1 MLQTS
6 SLHVVLVQGPIKL
19 CIKTLETHSNI
30 ETKVTEFCVSH
41 DVQVAVTKTPQK
53 WLRSTK
59 RSFINKLTQNINER
73 FQDHPIMAS
82 YSTVFACN
90 SNKEIVGGTGI
101 ETANTLENCALFL
114 ASHIPRTCM
123 QSGLHSPTSCLSDCL
138 LFVAHD
144 FKQLFPLIARIA
156 GSCLVL
162 PQHMVDCETCRL

>member
-41 DVQVAVTKTPQK
+41 DVQVAVTKTAQK

-90 SNKEIVGGTGI
+90 SNKEIGGGTGI
-101 ETANTLENCALFL
+101 ETANTLEKLCPILGKPYTQDMHAEWTAFTN
-114 ASHIPRTCM
+114 
-123 QSGLHSPTSCLSDCL
+123 
-138 LFVAHD
+138 FV
-144 FKQLFPLIARIA
+144 LN
-156 GSCLVL
+156 
-162 PQHMVDCETCRL
+162 